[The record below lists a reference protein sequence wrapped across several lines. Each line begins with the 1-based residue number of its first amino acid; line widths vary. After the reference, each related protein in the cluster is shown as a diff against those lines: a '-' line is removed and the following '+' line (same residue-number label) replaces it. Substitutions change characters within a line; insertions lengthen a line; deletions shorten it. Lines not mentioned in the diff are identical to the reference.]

1 MDGVAATTTTTATTT
16 SNEANVA
23 SPPTRGW
30 GRVRADHQV
39 NVENKVR
46 EQFAAQAAMP
56 RNQRRRAAVLTSG
69 QRMIHE
75 VIKRRRW
82 IARRQATAHCVHSV
96 CPERRL
102 DIIITGV
109 AAATVVTLGILFSC
123 CVIAFTT
130 LNDPPDNDLMKI
142 VVFSSIGLTC
152 ALISC
157 MAGITVF
164 RDNMA
169 EWELD
174 PDDIH
179 D

>member
-1 MDGVAATTTTTATTT
+1 MDGVGVAATTTTTRSDAAT
-16 SNEANVA
+16 
-23 SPPTRGW
+23 PPTRGW

-46 EQFAAQAAMP
+46 EQLAAQVSMP
-56 RNQRRRAAVLTSG
+56 RNQRVRAGVLTSG

-75 VIKRRRW
+75 VIRRRRW

-102 DIIITGV
+102 DIIITSV

-123 CVIAFTT
+123 CVIAFTS

-142 VVFSSIGLTC
+142 VVFSSIGLVC
-152 ALISC
+152 ALMVC
-157 MAGITVF
+157 LAGLTVF
-164 RDNMA
+164 RDNMK